1 MSIENLSSLVS
12 GDIWDIPQSWE
23 WVSISQISSI
33 ISGGTPST
41 KVEQYYNGDISWITP
56 ADMSTHKG
64 IYIER
69 GRRNISQ
76 YGLENSSAQI
86 LPKGTVLFS
95 SRAPIGYVAIAANE
109 VATNQGFKSFI
120 PEESISSTFLY
131 YWLIFAKPFAEKLA
145 SGTTFLE
152 ISGSKSALL
161 PFPLAPEKEQN
172 RIVDKLEELFSELD
186 SGVKELKS
194 AQIKLTQYRQSLLKS
209 AVEGSLTQ
217 QWREANSGSINETG
231 AQLLDRIL
239 TERREL
245 WEKQKLAEFKAKDK
259 KPPKNWQ
266 AKYPEAATPD
276 ISDLPELPIGWVW
289 ATIDQLAINKRYG
302 SSSKTNDD
310 SSGVPVLRMGNI
322 QDGKLDYGNLKFL
335 PVDHNEFPD
344 LLLNDGDLLF
354 NRTNSAE
361 LVGKTAVYR
370 DIGKPV
376 SYASY
381 LISVTFSEHVLPEIA
396 VHYINS
402 VLGKKWLSEVMNQ
415 TAGQANVNGT
425 KLGHLA
431 IPLPPSAEQ
440 KALIDELSNE
450 FDSVDR
456 QVEAT
461 ALGLK
466 QSEAQRKN
474 ILKSA
479 FSGQLV
485 PQDPNDEPASE
496 LLERIK
502 REREELA
509 KQAKP
514 KKTRQPKKKVK
525 LMDTLLEVLTAEDDW
540 IDAQEAFQKS
550 GVRKNTSSDVI
561 EKIYLELRELVNSKQ
576 VEVKKVN
583 KADKLRIIKK

>member
-1 MSIENLSSLVS
+1 MKKVKKLSTGWGEAKLIDVALIFMGQSPAASLINKEGKGLPFFQGKTEFTDIYPYINKHCEEPSRIAEKNDILLSVRAPVGPVNIAKEKSGFGRGLSAIRGFTGLDYKFLFYQLRGMEKHIESLGTGSTFSGINRDKVENLH
-12 GDIWDIPQSWE
+12 INIAPQA
-23 WVSISQISSI
+23 
-33 ISGGTPST
+33 
-41 KVEQYYNGDISWITP
+41 EQ
-56 ADMSTHKG
+56 
-64 IYIER
+64 
-69 GRRNISQ
+69 
-76 YGLENSSAQI
+76 
-86 LPKGTVLFS
+86 V
-95 SRAPIGYVAIAANE
+95 
-109 VATNQGFKSFI
+109 
-120 PEESISSTFLY
+120 
-131 YWLIFAKPFAEKLA
+131 
-145 SGTTFLE
+145 
-152 ISGSKSALL
+152 
-161 PFPLAPEKEQN
+161 

-186 SGVKELKS
+186 TGVKELKS

-217 QWREANSGSINETG
+217 QWREANTESIKETG
-231 AQLLDRIL
+231 AQLLERIL
-239 TERREL
+239 AERRER
-245 WEKQKLAEFKAKDK
+245 WEEQKLEEFKAKDK

-302 SSSKTNDD
+302 SSTKTNDD

-335 PVDHNEFPD
+335 PVDHKEFPD

-396 VHYINS
+396 AYYINS

-440 KALIDELSNE
+440 KALIDEISNE

-461 ALGLK
+461 AVGLK

-561 EKIYLELRELVNSKQ
+561 EKLYLELRELVNSKQ

>member
-1 MSIENLSSLVS
+1 M
-12 GDIWDIPQSWE
+12 
-23 WVSISQISSI
+23 
-33 ISGGTPST
+33 
-41 KVEQYYNGDISWITP
+41 
-56 ADMSTHKG
+56 
-64 IYIER
+64 
-69 GRRNISQ
+69 
-76 YGLENSSAQI
+76 
-86 LPKGTVLFS
+86 
-95 SRAPIGYVAIAANE
+95 
-109 VATNQGFKSFI
+109 
-120 PEESISSTFLY
+120 
-131 YWLIFAKPFAEKLA
+131 
-145 SGTTFLE
+145 
-152 ISGSKSALL
+152 
-161 PFPLAPEKEQN
+161 
-172 RIVDKLEELFSELD
+172 
-186 SGVKELKS
+186 
-194 AQIKLTQYRQSLLKS
+194 
-209 AVEGSLTQ
+209 
-217 QWREANSGSINETG
+217 
-231 AQLLDRIL
+231 
-239 TERREL
+239 
-245 WEKQKLAEFKAKDK
+245 
-259 KPPKNWQ
+259 
-266 AKYPEAATPD
+266 
-276 ISDLPELPIGWVW
+276 PIGWVW

-335 PVDHNEFPD
+335 PVDHKEFPD

-396 VHYINS
+396 AHYINS

-440 KALIDELSNE
+440 KALIDEISNE

-485 PQDPNDEPASE
+485 PQDPNDEPASV
-496 LLERIK
+496 LLDKIK
-502 REREELA
+502 IEREALA
-509 KQAKP
+509 KMP
-514 KKTRQPKKKVK
+514 KTRTPRKPKKKVD
-525 LMDTLLEVLTAEDDW
+525 LMDTLLEVLTAEEGW
-540 IDAQEAFQKS
+540 IDAQEAFKKC
-550 GVRKNTSSDVI
+550 GIVDGTSTDRI
-561 EKIYLELRELVNSKQ
+561 EKIYTELRKLEKAGQ
-576 VEVKKVN
+576 VEIDRNGDGYDQLKLMT
-583 KADKLRIIKK
+583 KADKED

>member
-1 MSIENLSSLVS
+1 MSEIDKL
-12 GDIWDIPQSWE
+12 PQGWE
-23 WVSISQISSI
+23 QSKIGEVCE
-33 ISGGTPST
+33 P
-41 KVEQYYNGDISWITP
+41 
-56 ADMSTHKG
+56 
-64 IYIER
+64 
-69 GRRNISQ
+69 SQ
-76 YGLENSSAQI
+76 YGYTAKAGAHGNYHYLRTTDITKKELNWENVPFCEISDEDAKKYLLKDNDVVI
-86 LPKGTVLFS
+86 
-95 SRAPIGYVAIAANE
+95 SRAGSIGYSYLISKTEKSVFASYLIRFRPLLNPKYFRYFLDSQQYWNAISE
-109 VATNQGFKSFI
+109 G
-120 PEESISSTFLY
+120 SSGIAVQNVNAKTLS
-131 YWLIFAKPFAEKLA
+131 LID
-145 SGTTFLE
+145 
-152 ISGSKSALL
+152 L
-161 PFPLAPEKEQN
+161 PIAPEKEQS
-172 RIVDKLEELFSELD
+172 RIVEKLDETFSELD
-186 SGVKELKS
+186 SGIKELNS
-194 AQIKLTQYRQSLLKS
+194 AKVKLTQYRQSLLKS
-209 AVEGSLTQ
+209 AVEGLLTQ
-217 QWREANSGSINETG
+217 QWREANSGSIQETG
-231 AQLLDRIL
+231 AQLLERIL
-239 TERREL
+239 VERRER
-245 WEKQKLAEFKAKDK
+245 WEQQKLEEFKAKDK

-370 DIGKPV
+370 DIGTPV

-396 VHYINS
+396 AHYINS

-440 KALIDELSNE
+440 KVLIDKLSNE

-561 EKIYLELRELVNSKQ
+561 EKLYLELRELVNSKQ

>member
-1 MSIENLSSLVS
+1 MSELHKLPESWVWSTLSDVSEVITGNTPKTSVKENYADSGIPFVKPPNLVGKEVKHTS
-12 GDIWDIPQSWE
+12 EYLTELG
-23 WVSISQISSI
+23 SQ
-33 ISGGTPST
+33 
-41 KVEQYYNGDISWITP
+41 D
-56 ADMSTHKG
+56 A
-64 IYIER
+64 R
-69 GRRNISQ
+69 
-76 YGLENSSAQI
+76 
-86 LPKGTVLFS
+86 VL
-95 SRAPIGYVAIAANE
+95 PIGSVMVSCIGNLGKVGYAIRE
-109 VATNQGFKSFI
+109 CATNQQINSAVFHEGILSRYGFYYSLTLENWLNEQSSATTIAIVNKSKF
-120 PEESISSTFLY
+120 S
-131 YWLIFAKPFAEKLA
+131 LA
-145 SGTTFLE
+145 
-152 ISGSKSALL
+152 
-161 PFPLAPEKEQN
+161 PFPVAPKNEQE

-186 SGVKELKS
+186 SGIEELKS
-194 AQIKLTQYRQSLLKS
+194 AQIKLNQYRQSLLKS

-217 QWREANSGSINETG
+217 QWREANSESIKETG
-231 AQLLDRIL
+231 AQLLERIL
-239 TERREL
+239 AERCKR
-245 WEKQKLAEFKAKDK
+245 WEEQKLAEFKAKDK
-259 KPPKNWQ
+259 KPSKNWQ
-266 AKYPEAATPD
+266 AKYPEPVVPD
-276 ISDLPELPIGWVW
+276 TSNLPELPDGWVW
-289 ATIDQLAINKRYG
+289 ATIDQLAISKRYG

-322 QDGKLDYGNLKFL
+322 QDGKLDYGNLKYL
-335 PVDHNEFPD
+335 PSDHKEFPE

-396 VHYINS
+396 AHYINS

-425 KLGHLA
+425 KLGYLA

-440 KALIDELSNE
+440 RVLIDEISNE

-485 PQDPNDEPASE
+485 PQNSSDEPASV

-509 KQAKP
+509 KQAKS

-561 EKIYLELRELVNSKQ
+561 EKLYLELRELVNSKQ

-583 KADKLRIIKK
+583 KADKLRIIKNEAS

>member
-1 MSIENLSSLVS
+1 MVSCIGNL
-12 GDIWDIPQSWE
+12 G
-23 WVSISQISSI
+23 
-33 ISGGTPST
+33 
-41 KVEQYYNGDISWITP
+41 KVGFATR
-56 ADMSTHKG
+56 KC
-64 IYIER
+64 
-69 GRRNISQ
+69 
-76 YGLENSSAQI
+76 
-86 LPKGTVLFS
+86 
-95 SRAPIGYVAIAANE
+95 
-109 VATNQGFKSFI
+109 ATNQQINSIVFHEGILSRYGFYYSLTLENWLNKQSSATTIAIVNKSKF
-120 PEESISSTFLY
+120 S
-131 YWLIFAKPFAEKLA
+131 LA
-145 SGTTFLE
+145 
-152 ISGSKSALL
+152 
-161 PFPLAPEKEQN
+161 PFPVAPKSEQG

-186 SGVKELKS
+186 SGIKELNS
-194 AQIKLTQYRQSLLKS
+194 AKVKLTQYRQSLLKS

-217 QWREANSGSINETG
+217 KWREANSGSIQETG
-231 AQLLDRIL
+231 PQLLAQIL
-239 TERREL
+239 TERRER
-245 WEKQKLAEFKAKDK
+245 WEEQKLAEFKAKDK

-266 AKYPEAATPD
+266 AKYPEPVTPD
-276 ISDLPELPIGWVW
+276 ISNLPELPIGWVW

-514 KKTRQPKKKVK
+514 KKTCQPKKKVK

-561 EKIYLELRELVNSKQ
+561 EKLYLELRELVNSKQ

>member
-1 MSIENLSSLVS
+1 MESGINCVS
-12 GDIWDIPQSWE
+12 EINE
-23 WVSISQISSI
+23 
-33 ISGGTPST
+33 
-41 KVEQYYNGDISWITP
+41 
-56 ADMSTHKG
+56 
-64 IYIER
+64 
-69 GRRNISQ
+69 
-76 YGLENSSAQI
+76 
-86 LPKGTVLFS
+86 LPKGWITATVGDIAEYVNGFAFKPAHRSETGVPIIRIQNLTNSDKPFNYTKIEVPEIYEINNGDLLVSWSATLDAFLWRGEKAWLNQHIFKVVPEPRLFNS
-95 SRAPIGYVAIAANE
+95 GL
-109 VATNQGFKSFI
+109 
-120 PEESISSTFLY
+120 LY
-131 YWLIFAKPFAEKLA
+131 YWMKVAIGEMINTEHLHGSTMKHINRGPFLA
-145 SGTTFLE
+145 HATK
-152 ISGSKSALL
+152 I
-161 PFPLAPEKEQN
+161 PPMNEQI
-172 RIVDKLEELFSELD
+172 RIYEKLEELFSELD
-186 SGVKELKS
+186 AGVKELES
-194 AQIKLTQYRQSLLKS
+194 AKRKLTQYRQSLLKS

-217 QWREANSGSINETG
+217 QWREANSGSIQETG
-231 AQLLDRIL
+231 AQLLERIL
-239 TERREL
+239 TERREH

-276 ISDLPELPIGWVW
+276 ISDLPALPIGWVW

-335 PVDHNEFPD
+335 PVDHKEFPD

-396 VHYINS
+396 AYYINS

-425 KLGHLA
+425 KLGNLA

-440 KALIDELSNE
+440 KALIDEISNE

-461 ALGLK
+461 LLGLK

-485 PQDPNDEPASE
+485 PQEPNDEPASV
-496 LLERIK
+496 LLDKIK
-502 REREELA
+502 IEREALA
-509 KQAKP
+509 QMP
-514 KKTRQPKKKVK
+514 KIRTPRKPKKKVDV
-525 LMDTLLEVLTAEDDW
+525 MDTLLEVLTAEEGW
-540 IDAQEAFQKS
+540 IDAQEAFKKC
-550 GVRKNTSSDVI
+550 GVADGTSTDRI
-561 EKIYLELRELVNSKQ
+561 EEIYTELRKLEKAGQ
-576 VEVKKVN
+576 VEIERNGDGYDQLKLVT
-583 KADKLRIIKK
+583 KADKEDQCA